1 MPRPMTPQFEPDCL
15 EPSNDGILI
24 DMDPRRHKQHQ
35 LSLTYEEPSEERVQ
49 QILETARRINGT
61 PKPAHYDEFT
71 ETALQD
77 AVRHLRA
84 YAAKIDA
91 NKPRAEME
99 EQIDNML
106 ATGSSRELKDRAA
119 QWIWTLQ
126 RLRCGRKI
134 QAAWESAVWYRIAIL
149 EQTEGSK

>member
-1 MPRPMTPQFEPDCL
+1 
-15 EPSNDGILI
+15 
-24 DMDPRRHKQHQ
+24 
-35 LSLTYEEPSEERVQ
+35 
-49 QILETARRINGT
+49 NGT

-71 ETALQD
+71 ENALVN

-84 YAAKIDA
+84 YAAKIDVA
-91 NKPRAEME
+91 KHRAEME

-106 ATGSSRELKDRAA
+106 ATGSSRELKDNAA
-119 QWIWTLQ
+119 KWIWTLQ